1 MLLDKKFKLINRVKM
16 KIKSIVVLFSS
27 MLLIWSCSKDSKNG
41 LVTGKLTNF
50 SGDYVYLQ
58 KITEAGDVNIDSSKV
73 DKNGKFSV
81 ANPAS
86 ETDFFIL
93 RTDSLN
99 IIFLVLKAGED
110 AYVEGNAKNF
120 EASYKVK
127 GSKDSELLRI
137 LRGYDKSLSD
147 SLNKVYTDIR
157 EQNPILADS
166 IGSYLQEYYSVTME
180 EFARNFIRQNLNS
193 IVSLSA
199 TKFVNQQSEIEL
211 LKELDAKLTSLY
223 PKNKYVED
231 FKLLVSELN
240 VLPPGSMAPEIVLN
254 NYEGKPIKLSS
265 LRGKVVLIDFWASW
279 CAPCRREN
287 PDIVSTYEKLKGN
300 DFEIYGIS
308 LDNNIE
314 AWNEAVE
321 HDKITWIQVSDLKR
335 WESPVAKEYQV
346 QAIPYNVLIDR
357 EGKIIAKGIKGDDL
371 YNKISMAINSGK

>member
-1 MLLDKKFKLINRVKM
+1 MRIRSFILILCSILLT
-16 KIKSIVVLFSS
+16 
-27 MLLIWSCSKDSKNG
+27 WSCTKDSKNG
-41 LVTGKLTNF
+41 MITGKVNNF
-50 SGDYVYLQ
+50 TGDYIYLQ
-58 KITEAGDVNIDSSKV
+58 KITESGDVNIDSSKV

-81 ANPAS
+81 ANPAG
-86 ETDFFIL
+86 ETDFYIL

-110 AYVEGNAKNF
+110 AYVEGNAKSF
-120 EASYKVK
+120 ESSYKVK
-127 GSKDSELLRI
+127 GSKDSELLRV
-137 LRGYDKSLSD
+137 LRGYDKTLSD
-147 SLNKVYTDIR
+147 SLNKLYVDIR
-157 EQNPILADS
+157 NQNPVVADS
-166 IGSYLQEYYSVTME
+166 IGSYLQEYYSTTME

-199 TKFVNQQSEIEL
+199 TKFINQQTEIEL
-211 LKELDAKLTSLY
+211 LKELDTKLTELY

-231 FKLLVSELN
+231 FRLLVSELN
-240 VLPPGSMAPEIVLN
+240 VLPAGSMAPEISLN
-254 NYEGKPIKLSS
+254 DYEGKPIKLSS

-287 PDIVSTYEKLKGN
+287 PEIVAACEKLKGN

-308 LDNNIE
+308 LDNNME

-321 HDKITWIQVSDLKR
+321 RDKITWIQVSDLQR
-335 WESPVAKEYQV
+335 WESPVVKLYQV

-371 YNKISMAINSGK
+371 YNKVSMAINSGK